1 MKADGVSKGRLFQR
15 NLSPARLFEFEHDFF
30 TLIKRVQSSTA
41 LLDKDMDVRDS
52 FGILRSLRRGF
63 TSHAKNMR
71 LPEEW
76 INVMNR
82 WRTEATSQTGAPRL
96 DMADVYAALESL
108 KPFYY

>member
-1 MKADGVSKGRLFQR
+1 
-15 NLSPARLFEFEHDFF
+15 
-30 TLIKRVQSSTA
+30 
-41 LLDKDMDVRDS
+41 LLDKDMEVRDS

-82 WRTEATSQTGAPRL
+82 WRTEANSQTGAPRL

-108 KPFYY
+108 KPLLLSITQSF